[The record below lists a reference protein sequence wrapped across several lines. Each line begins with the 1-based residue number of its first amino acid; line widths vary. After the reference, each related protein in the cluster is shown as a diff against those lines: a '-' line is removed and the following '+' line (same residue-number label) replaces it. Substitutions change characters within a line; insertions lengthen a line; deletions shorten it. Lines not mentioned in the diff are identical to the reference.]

1 MNSLNRNKYNI
12 NSKNMFV
19 RNPYQ
24 NISPQFS
31 FNEHDGYKY
40 LKDYHR

>member
-1 MNSLNRNKYNI
+1 MHL
-12 NSKNMFV
+12 

-40 LKDYHR
+40 LKDYHRWSIGYVQ